1 MFFNFQDIS
10 QQLDF
15 PPSIEHSSVVNPQQ
29 QPLLDPSRKS
39 VKKKGKH
46 NKTAITTQQQRLPVP
61 TQQQNSPQKQ
71 NGFYQLDK
79 AQVSNGILSLFSRYL
94 A

>member
-15 PPSIEHSSVVNPQQ
+15 PPSIEHSSAVNPQQ

-46 NKTAITTQQQRLPVP
+46 NKTAITTQQQRLPVT

-79 AQVSNGILSLFSRYL
+79 AQVSNGKPLSSF
-94 A
+94 